1 MNFYR
6 LSSLC
11 MMVTFI
17 AVGLLFFLLPDGVLS
32 FFNAISG
39 QLGMKEILL
48 QGKSFFLI
56 LATAY
61 MYIVSLL
68 AFFMFKYPDN
78 QFPPLLLANAKL
90 ASSLLSFGMFFYHQ
104 PYLIYLVNGLVDGAI
119 GVFVLFLYLRM
130 RKEPA

>member
-1 MNFYR
+1 MTFYR
-6 LSSLC
+6 LSALF
-11 MMVTFI
+11 MMIAFI
-17 AVGLLFFLLPDGVLS
+17 IVGLLFFLMPDGVLS

-39 QLGMKEILL
+39 QLGMEKILL

-68 AFFMFKYPDN
+68 AFFMFKYPDH
-78 QFPPLLLANAKL
+78 QFPPLLLTNAKL
-90 ASSLLSFGMFFYHQ
+90 ASSLLSFGMFFGYQ
-104 PYLIYLVNGLVDGAI
+104 SYLIYLINGLVDGAI

-130 RKEPA
+130 RKELA

>member
-1 MNFYR
+1 MTFYR
-6 LSSLC
+6 LSALF
-11 MMVTFI
+11 MMIAFI
-17 AVGLLFFLLPDGVLS
+17 IVGLLFFLIPDGVLS

-39 QLGMKEILL
+39 QLGMEKILL

-68 AFFMFKYPDN
+68 AFFMFKYPDH
-78 QFPPLLLANAKL
+78 QLPPLLLTNAKL
-90 ASSLLSFGMFFYHQ
+90 ASSLLSFGMFFAHQ

-130 RKEPA
+130 RKELA

>member
-1 MNFYR
+1 MTFYR
-6 LSSLC
+6 LSGLC

-17 AVGLLFFLLPDGVLS
+17 VVGLLFFLMPDGVLS

-39 QLGMKEILL
+39 QLGMTKMLL

-78 QFPPLLLANAKL
+78 QFPPLLLTNAKL
-90 ASSLLSFGMFFYHQ
+90 ASSFLSLGMFH
-104 PYLIYLVNGLVDGAI
+104 II
-119 GVFVLFLYLRM
+119 SRI
-130 RKEPA
+130 

>member
-1 MNFYR
+1 MTFYR
-6 LSSLC
+6 LSGLC
-11 MMVTFI
+11 MMVIFI
-17 AVGLLFFLLPDGVLS
+17 AVGLLFFLMPDGVLS
-32 FFNAISG
+32 FFNAISR

>member
-1 MNFYR
+1 MTFYR
-6 LSSLC
+6 LSALFL
-11 MMVTFI
+11 MVAFI
-17 AVGLLFFLLPDGVLS
+17 IVGLLFFLMPDGVLS
-32 FFNAISG
+32 FFNDISV
-39 QLGMKEILL
+39 QLGMKKILL

-78 QFPPLLLANAKL
+78 QFPPLLLINAKMT
-90 ASSLLSFGMFFYHQ
+90 SSLLSFGMFLLHQ

-119 GVFVLFLYLRM
+119 GIFILILYLSL
-130 RKEPA
+130 RKELV

>member
-17 AVGLLFFLLPDGVLS
+17 AVGLLFFFMPDSVLS
-32 FFNAISG
+32 FFNDISG

-61 MYIVSLL
+61 MYVVSLL

-78 QFPPLLLANAKL
+78 QLPPLLLTNAKL
-90 ASSLLSFGMFFYHQ
+90 ASSLLSFGMFFCHH
-104 PYLIYLVNGLVDGAI
+104 PYLVYLVNGLVDGAI
-119 GVFVLFLYLRM
+119 GIFVLILYLRM
-130 RKEPA
+130 RKELA

>member
-1 MNFYR
+1 MTFYR
-6 LSSLC
+6 LSALF
-11 MMVTFI
+11 MMIAFI
-17 AVGLLFFLLPDGVLS
+17 IVGLLFFLMPDGVLS

-39 QLGMKEILL
+39 QLGMEKILL

-68 AFFMFKYPDN
+68 AFFMFKYPDH
-78 QFPPLLLANAKL
+78 QLPPLLLVNAKL
-90 ASSLLSFGMFFYHQ
+90 ASSLLSFGMFFGHQ

-130 RKEPA
+130 RKELA